1 LQGTVIEP
9 PAFVSCRLDGETID
23 SILETCINK
32 VEESIYDLESPTQL
46 GNQNA
51 TPEFT
56 LSMIEKAHTASTE
69 FELALLQYLRPS
81 SEVNQVEAIRSA
93 LILSQTL
100 SDVLGNA
107 KGITRLAKK
116 DEDAEDII
124 RHAKSSAVATQEFFT
139 NVTSARLG
147 GLSAEG
153 SIKAIER
160 SNEAVQASMERLAKS
175 AELLIPKNNQLDPSK
190 MDLGDMVENEMSN
203 AARTIEEATARLQA
217 LMAKPKNDG
226 LSAIEL
232 QVNAS
237 ILESA
242 MAMMQAIGHL
252 IKCATISQ
260 QEVVAQGRGT
270 STNAAFYKKNN
281 RWTEGLISAAKA
293 VAVATTLLVETA
305 DGVISKTHSMEQ
317 LLESQGQLHV
327 QGTRQPRASLQ
338 GRDGSLAG
346 FGPGGE
352 GHYGTGD
359 EVSRKRGGLPG
370 YERARIQDQG
380 DGTAGRNSEVGEGAD
395 IGSKGIGRDEEG
407 FLPSRR
413 RLSGKK
419 RLGACFLKMY

>member
-1 LQGTVIEP
+1 M
-9 PAFVSCRLDGETID
+9 
-23 SILETCINK
+23 
-32 VEESIYDLESPTQL
+32 EESIYDLESPTQL

-81 SEVNQVEAIRSA
+81 SEVNQVEAIRAA
-93 LILSQTL
+93 LNLSQTL
-100 SDVLGNA
+100 ADVLGNA

-116 DEDAEDII
+116 DEDAEEII

-139 NVTSARLG
+139 NVTSSRIG
-147 GLSAEG
+147 GLSPEG
-153 SIKAIER
+153 SIRTIEK
-160 SNEAVQASMERLAKS
+160 SNESVQAAMERLAKS
-175 AELLIPKNNQLDPSK
+175 AELLIPKNSQLDPSK
-190 MDLGDMVENEMSN
+190 LDLGDMVEMEMGN

-217 LMAKPKNDG
+217 LMAEPKKDG

-260 QEVVAQGRGT
+260 QEVVAQGRGS

-317 LLESQGQLHV
+317 LLVASNEVAAATAQLV
-327 QGTRQPRASLQ
+327 AASRVKANFMSKAQDNLERASKAVTEASRALVRAVKAIMEREMKDRESAVDYQ
-338 GRDGSLAG
+338 NMNAHEFKIKETGQQVEILKLEKELTLARRVL
-346 FGPGGE
+346 GE
-352 GHYGTGD
+352 MRK
-359 EVSRKRGGLPG
+359 VS
-370 YERARIQDQG
+370 YHQG
-380 DGTAGRNSEVGEGAD
+380 DD
-395 IGSKGIGRDEEG
+395 
-407 FLPSRR
+407 
-413 RLSGKK
+413 
-419 RLGACFLKMY
+419 